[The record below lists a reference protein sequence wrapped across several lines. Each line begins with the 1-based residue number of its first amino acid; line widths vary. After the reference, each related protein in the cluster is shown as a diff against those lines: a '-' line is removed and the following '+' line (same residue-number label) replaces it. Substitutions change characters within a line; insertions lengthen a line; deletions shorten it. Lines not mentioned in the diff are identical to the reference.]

1 MIAILGWTDGFGNDT
16 YVWGNDMLKKNC
28 VGLNLI
34 LERLT
39 LIGMMPM
46 NLEMRNTNQK
56 EEKRKEIKA
65 MLIVIFLLI
74 VFILFVVCVIVIT
87 LSDTE
92 TFKAI
97 DRKIANKI
105 NGKEKRK

>member
-1 MIAILGWTDGFGNDT
+1 
-16 YVWGNDMLKKNC
+16 
-28 VGLNLI
+28 
-34 LERLT
+34 
-39 LIGMMPM
+39 
-46 NLEMRNTNQK
+46 
-56 EEKRKEIKA
+56 
-65 MLIVIFLLI
+65 MLIIAVLLI
-74 VFILFVVCVIVIT
+74 VFILFVICIMTIT

>member
-1 MIAILGWTDGFGNDT
+1 
-16 YVWGNDMLKKNC
+16 
-28 VGLNLI
+28 
-34 LERLT
+34 
-39 LIGMMPM
+39 
-46 NLEMRNTNQK
+46 
-56 EEKRKEIKA
+56 
-65 MLIVIFLLI
+65 MLIIAVLLI
-74 VFILFVVCVIVIT
+74 VFILFVVCIMAIT